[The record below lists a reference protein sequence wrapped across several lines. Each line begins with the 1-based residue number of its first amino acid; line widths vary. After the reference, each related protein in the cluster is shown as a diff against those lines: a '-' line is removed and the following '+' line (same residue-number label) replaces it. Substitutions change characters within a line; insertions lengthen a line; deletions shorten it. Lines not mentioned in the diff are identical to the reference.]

1 MAPSLEFLLFSL
13 DDHELDL
20 AISEQESMAKSALGA
35 SKHVQVALSAYHAE
49 RCRRMESHAAPTA
62 ITTHTTVVNDLGDSD
77 ASSETTADKHAA
89 VVPLAPLAPPA
100 PPASPAPLIPK
111 ELPRVTEAATVH
123 RGKRKVV
130 RFASSSEDVRPVRV
144 RFTPDRYGE
153 RTPETSSSKKRK
165 YACPE
170 LQEQYEANQI
180 TRAQLLGNQ
189 RAIQDT
195 ATHFG
200 CALTAR
206 KPRAVSVTPNG
217 KRHDTKTP
225 CPWMGPQAKKLSV
238 ADDGYYYD
246 FHQITQYIRDN
257 VHKQLRSPRTGA
269 PMGSQVYYVGKCK
282 ASKKPKTC
290 VWTPEIFVREELDAS
305 DSDDDEAATPA
316 PPAETVVVD

>member
-35 SKHVQVALSAYHAE
+35 NKHMQVALSAYHAE
-49 RCRRMESHAAPTA
+49 RCRRMESHAAPTT
-62 ITTHTTVVNDLGDSD
+62 ITTHTIAVNDLGDSD

-89 VVPLAPLAPPA
+89 AVPLAPPA
-100 PPASPAPLIPK
+100 SPTPLAPK
-111 ELPRVTEAATVH
+111 ELPRVTEAATVQ
-123 RGKRKVV
+123 RGKRKAV
-130 RFASSSEDVRPVRV
+130 RFAPSSEDARPVRV
-144 RFTPDRYGE
+144 RFTPMRYGE

-165 YACPE
+165 YDCPE

-189 RAIQDT
+189 HGIEET
-195 ATHFG
+195 AAHFA

-206 KPRAVSVTPNG
+206 KPRAVYVTPNG

-225 CPWMGPQAKKLSV
+225 CPWMGAQAQKLSV

-257 VHKQLRSPRTGA
+257 SHKQLRSPRTGE
-269 PMGSQVYYVGKCK
+269 PMGGQVYYVGKCK
-282 ASKKPKTC
+282 TTKKPKTM
-290 VWTPEIFVREELDAS
+290 VWTPEIFVREELAAP
-305 DSDDDEAATPA
+305 DSDDEASTQA
-316 PPAETVVVD
+316 PPAECVAVD

>member
-35 SKHVQVALSAYHAE
+35 NKHMQVALSAYHAE
-49 RCRRMESHAAPTA
+49 RCRRMESHAAPTT
-62 ITTHTTVVNDLGDSD
+62 ITTHTTAVNDLGDSD

-89 VVPLAPLAPPA
+89 AVPLA
-100 PPASPAPLIPK
+100 PPASPAPLTPK

-123 RGKRKVV
+123 RGKRKAV

-144 RFTPDRYGE
+144 RFTPMRYGE

-165 YACPE
+165 YDCPE
-170 LQEQYEANQI
+170 LQEQYEANQV

-189 RAIQDT
+189 HAIEDT
-195 ATHFG
+195 AAHFA

-206 KPRAVSVTPNG
+206 KPRAVHVTPNG

-225 CPWMGPQAKKLSV
+225 CPWMGAQAQKLAV

-257 VHKQLRSPRTGA
+257 AHKQLRSPRTGE
-269 PMGSQVYYVGKCK
+269 PMSGQVYYVGKCK
-282 ASKKPKTC
+282 ATKKPKTC
-290 VWTPEIFVREELDAS
+290 VWTREIFVREELAAP
-305 DSDDDEAATPA
+305 DSDDEASTQA
-316 PPAETVVVD
+316 PSAECVAVD